1 MNEPF
6 IVRQLSDACSTKQ
19 HVKTGYINISPIFIS
34 QKKKPSDF
42 TKSRR
47 FKSEVSD
54 FAKKRQCKEKTICFV
69 KEGGRSN
76 EQGTWVHPK
85 FVARLCT
92 ILPKWVTT
100 ELKIKITDAAVGWG
114 RGDLKHLIVEEPDL
128 FNNTDPRKDVSNAA
142 PKKAPPPPAPVVRE
156 VPSDDILISKRAY
169 DALAVKAS
177 AYDAIMNSGGLFSL
191 MDVAKMIGAKNLG
204 RTNLRKWMTENKIV
218 YIDDGRVIAY
228 QDVINKGW
236 AKCFAR
242 MYTVEKHSTRKPYTV
257 TRYTMKGVVGI
268 LNMLKEAGI
277 SPKDAKLDSNVGDLS
292 AE

>member
-1 MNEPF
+1 M
-6 IVRQLSDACSTKQ
+6 RQLSDACSTKQ

-47 FKSEVSD
+47 FKNEVSD

-69 KEGGRSN
+69 KEGGRPN

-100 ELKIKITDAAVGWG
+100 DLKIKITDAAVGWG
-114 RGDLKHLIVEEPDL
+114 KGDLKHLVVEEPDL
-128 FNNTDPRKDVSNAA
+128 FNNTDPRKDVDKTPP
-142 PKKAPPPPAPVVRE
+142 PKVTPPAPTARVVPE
-156 VPSDDILISKRAY
+156 QDLLISKKHF
-169 DALAVKAS
+169 DALNAKAD
-177 AYDAIMNSGGLFSL
+177 AYDAIMSSGGLFSL

-218 YIDDGRVIAY
+218 YVDDGRVIAY

-242 MYTVEKHSTRKPYTV
+242 MYTVEKHATRKPYTV

-268 LNMLKEAGI
+268 FNMLKEAGVT
-277 SPKDAKLDSNVGDLS
+277 PKDAKLDSNVGDLS